1 MIIQRTQFDDA
12 VEREIINGDQADQL
26 VEYFQEKST
35 EFNREAAQ
43 PKFDFAHLLYYF
55 GGLIAIGAM
64 TLFMT
69 LGFEMFGGAG
79 IFWIALAYAGVG
91 LKLAARFERQG
102 HIIPAGICATFVV
115 ALTPLAI
122 YGLQSWL
129 GFWPDDS
136 NYREFHKYIQWHW
149 IYMELGTLAVGAA
162 LARSYKYPFMLM
174 PIAVTLW
181 YLSMDVVVMLA
192 DGRYS
197 WELRQLVSMYFGL
210 LMIGLAF
217 WVDIRSR
224 HNPRDFASW
233 LYLFG
238 VLTFWGGLSLQD
250 SGSELGKFLY
260 FCINFLMMLVGVTLM
275 RRVFVVFGGLG
286 ACFYIG
292 YLSYKVFEDSMI
304 FPLMLCALG
313 LGVIYL
319 GIYWQKHERQWTERL
334 RAQLPSALR
343 ELLVSRG

>member
-1 MIIQRTQFDDA
+1 MTIQRQQLDSA
-12 VEREIINGDQADQL
+12 VERSIIDSDQADRL
-26 VEYFQEKST
+26 VEYFQQQAIELHQ
-35 EFNREAAQ
+35 AAAK

-69 LGFEMFGGAG
+69 LGFESYGGAG
-79 IFWIALAYAGVG
+79 IFWIALAYAGIG

-102 HIIPAGICATFVV
+102 NVIPAGICATFVV

-122 YGLQSWL
+122 YGLQIWL

-136 NYREFHKYIQWHW
+136 SYREYHKYIQWHW
-149 IYMELGTLAVGAA
+149 VYMELGTLAVGAA
-162 LARSYKYPFMLM
+162 LARRYKYPFMLM

-224 HNPRDFASW
+224 HNPKDFAFW
-233 LYLFG
+233 LYIFG
-238 VLTFWGGLSLQD
+238 VVTFWFGLSLQD
-250 SGSELGKFLY
+250 SNTELGKFLY
-260 FCINFLMMLVGVTLM
+260 FTINLLLMFSGVLLM
-275 RRVFVVFGGLG
+275 RRVFVVFGAIG
-286 ACFYIG
+286 ACFYFG
-292 YLSYKVFEDSMI
+292 HLSYKVFEDSLI
-304 FPLMLCALG
+304 FPLALCALG

-319 GIYWQKHERQWTERL
+319 GVYWQKHEGEWTERL
-334 RAQLPSALR
+334 RALLPAPLR
-343 ELLVSRG
+343 ELLVNRG